1 MPKGK
6 QKSKR
11 ARKRVEVHYGV
22 GDTRYVGFSG
32 NVSRTG
38 VMVRAAHV
46 FPPGTVLDIELKFP
60 ANIFRVRGEVVW
72 AREGS
77 YQWVLTGRVG
87 MGITFIEPPEDLLR
101 LLETMSP

>member
-22 GDTRYVGFSG
+22 GDTRHIGYSA

-38 VMVRAAHV
+38 VMVRTARV

-60 ANIFRVRGEVVW
+60 DHTFQVRGEVVW

-87 MGITFIEPPEDLLR
+87 MGINFIEPPDDLLR